1 MKKYVINE
9 YKSNLSYHSEYG
21 KTLLKKA
28 KVGSKGKYVYLFVL
42 DTASNKKAINAFKN
56 SLS

>member
-9 YKSNLSYHSEYG
+9 YNGNINYHSDLG
-21 KTLLKKA
+21 NQLLKNA
-28 KVGSKGKYVYLFVL
+28 RVGSKGKYVYLFVL
-42 DTASNKKAINAFKN
+42 DTDGNKKAISAFKE